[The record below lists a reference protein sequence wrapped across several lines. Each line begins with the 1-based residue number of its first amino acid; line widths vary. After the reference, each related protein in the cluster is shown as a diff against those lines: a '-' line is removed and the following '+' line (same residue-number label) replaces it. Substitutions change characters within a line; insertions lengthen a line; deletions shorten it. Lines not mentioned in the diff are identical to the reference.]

1 MKLVVCT
8 QSGTILEAGSCYL
21 VDSDQLEQYIT
32 QHDLSED
39 CDQDVIN
46 AVRKVGAHLEAQ

>member
-21 VDSDQLEQYIT
+21 VDSDQLEQYIA